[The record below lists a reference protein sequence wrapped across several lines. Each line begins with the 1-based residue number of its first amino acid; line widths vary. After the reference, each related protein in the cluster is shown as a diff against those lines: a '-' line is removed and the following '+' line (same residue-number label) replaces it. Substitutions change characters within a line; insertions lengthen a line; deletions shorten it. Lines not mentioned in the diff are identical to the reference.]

1 MKKIIVDPSDVRRW
15 YSVDF
20 LHIQELAEAFEAA
33 FAGFGDFIASGCEV
47 TGSGASVSVAAGVVM
62 LGGNLCS
69 FAGGNDAS
77 GKLYVKKTV
86 TREQGPYKK
95 GGYLDAVEV
104 YTAVQCASTDPGA
117 FLLSGAKR
125 ITGVLES
132 SAGGKYV
139 PLEGDSTVNGVL
151 TVDNLIIK

>member
-15 YSVDF
+15 YSTDF
-20 LHIQELAEAFEAA
+20 LIIQELAGAFETA
-33 FAGFGDFIASGCEV
+33 FAGFGDFIASGCQV
-47 TGSGASVSVAAGVVM
+47 TASGSSVNVAAGVVM

-95 GGYLDAVEV
+95 GGYLDAAEV
-104 YTAVQCASTDPGA
+104 YTAVQCAPGEQGA
-117 FLLSGAKR
+117 FLLSEARQIADVVG
-125 ITGVLES
+125 S
-132 SAGGKYV
+132 SAAGKYV
-139 PLEGDSTVNGVL
+139 PLEGDRSVNGVL
-151 TVDNLIIK
+151 TVANLVIR